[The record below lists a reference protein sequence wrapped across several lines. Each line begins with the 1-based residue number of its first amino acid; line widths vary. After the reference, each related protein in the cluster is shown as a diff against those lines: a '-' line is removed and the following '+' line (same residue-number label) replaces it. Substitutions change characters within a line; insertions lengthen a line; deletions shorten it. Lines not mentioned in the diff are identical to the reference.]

1 MFLCAFDVM
10 GIQSYIF
17 RSNAL
22 RDNVGA
28 SRIIDRVSRDLL
40 FEAGR
45 FLDDGAKWESQ
56 ELTEANLAAKRALLV
71 YASGGAAQVLL
82 RDRADAE
89 RLVQQHRQAILMES
103 LGVSVAADISAWEPA
118 TESLAEANGRQRR
131 RLALRKASQV
141 DVQWPELPPVLTRCQ
156 RTRSPAYVQD
166 WSEDDAPEWI
176 SRTVRAQ
183 RWELGKPEP
192 GRGEYQKQL
201 ERARAMG
208 LCLSNQIDAIRGRV
222 GEQSFVGLVHLDVNG
237 MGKHFE
243 RQALTQEGDT
253 TASVL
258 ARLRAESEQVDD
270 ALSAAMGATL
280 KWLLDHI
287 SKDSR
292 GHYCAFR
299 SPQTDEADHSGV
311 CLIIDPK
318 QGLPALP
325 LRPIVIAGDEITLVC
340 EGSLALDLAAQL
352 TVSLVTELRR
362 LLKNDHITAS
372 VGVALGKAH
381 APFSRLYKLAEASC
395 KRAKDRGRNRGG
407 SWLDYRFLDEPWP
420 QELER
425 RPTTQADPSYRPFLL
440 SKQSADTIT
449 FDFFRKQLLAR
460 LQGPEGRAFHTQ
472 LKSLAGDFASGRAAV
487 ERRLALWKERKMYP
501 AGIFVEEVAEL
512 GHLLFEGER
521 SPYYDA
527 LVLMDFVYSAV
538 GDTP

>member
-103 LGVSVAADISAWEPA
+103 LGVSVASDISAWEPA

-183 RWELGKPEP
+183 RREFGKPEP

-201 ERARAMG
+201 EVARSMG
-208 LCLSNQIDAIRGRV
+208 LCLSN
-222 GEQSFVGLVHLDVNG
+222 
-237 MGKHFE
+237 
-243 RQALTQEGDT
+243 
-253 TASVL
+253 
-258 ARLRAESEQVDD
+258 
-270 ALSAAMGATL
+270 
-280 KWLLDHI
+280 
-287 SKDSR
+287 
-292 GHYCAFR
+292 
-299 SPQTDEADHSGV
+299 
-311 CLIIDPK
+311 
-318 QGLPALP
+318 
-325 LRPIVIAGDEITLVC
+325 
-340 EGSLALDLAAQL
+340 
-352 TVSLVTELRR
+352 
-362 LLKNDHITAS
+362 
-372 VGVALGKAH
+372 
-381 APFSRLYKLAEASC
+381 
-395 KRAKDRGRNRGG
+395 
-407 SWLDYRFLDEPWP
+407 
-420 QELER
+420 
-425 RPTTQADPSYRPFLL
+425 RPT
-440 SKQSADTIT
+440 
-449 FDFFRKQLLAR
+449 
-460 LQGPEGRAFHTQ
+460 
-472 LKSLAGDFASGRAAV
+472 
-487 ERRLALWKERKMYP
+487 
-501 AGIFVEEVAEL
+501 
-512 GHLLFEGER
+512 
-521 SPYYDA
+521 
-527 LVLMDFVYSAV
+527 
-538 GDTP
+538 